1 MDNNKIEWETITQF
15 IKRNA
20 QETGEEPLT
29 SAMVKLLIN
38 KGGNNG
44 GINAKKVG
52 SIWLIPITDPPT
64 IYRRERSTDGIDQER
79 KKANQKKRS
88 ERKKEATR
96 IRKLT

>member
-1 MDNNKIEWETITQF
+1 MENKQIECETITQF

-20 QETGEEPLT
+20 QATGDDPLT
-29 SAMVKLLIN
+29 SAMVKLIIK
-38 KGGNNG
+38 KGR
-44 GINAKKVG
+44 INAEKVG